1 MPRHRRQRAISCPLG
16 GQNRPAQSTSPKLG
30 RVLWPCLLGL
40 ACLTT
45 LLTGGAWVTRLVPS
59 DAQLASRTSTQAVSS
74 SSLPLQNSV
83 LSVIPWNTTLAQAAQ
98 VPAGQLP
105 SDTKSSEATSQST
118 SHTSE
123 PPVAEDWPRPQAVL
137 MLSAETNGYLEPC
150 GCSLTQSGGMS
161 RRLDLFQRLTKRGW
175 PVAGLD
181 AGGFVKR
188 SRRQDQIKYEAI
200 LTALR
205 SLNYQVIGLGPADL
219 RLGADFLLTQQVAD
233 PEEVQKSLAI
243 SGANVTFFESPDLG
257 TPLRTKTF
265 KIGEVKACV
274 VSVLGKSRRDDVA
287 PAGVANNITF
297 SDPDEEI
304 RKAIEQFKGEKPHLL
319 ILLNNGTVDEAK
331 EFARKFPAFQLIVTT
346 GGPEDPQSKPVMEG
360 RSWIIQPGQKGKY
373 VSLVGY
379 FPDDVK
385 TPFRYELIDL
395 DNRRFKATKPM
406 ENLMAD
412 YQKRLEL
419 EQISLTPELV
429 IPHPSGRKFVGSKVC
444 GDCHTKAYE
453 KWEETGHAKATK
465 SIIHGRGGIEGEY
478 ISRIYDPEC
487 INCHTT
493 GWEAQ
498 QVLRYDSGYRDLET
512 SAHLF
517 GNGCE
522 NCHSPGSEHVRI
534 ENGGKATEEEQA
546 AARLAMRV
554 TLDQAKKTTC
564 YQCHDGDNSPGFE
577 FDKYWKEIAHPWR
590 D

>member
-1 MPRHRRQRAISCPLG
+1 MPSKTRIQDCWYSTG
-16 GQNRPAQSTSPKLG
+16 GKGQSDFATSPKLG
-30 RVLWPCLLGL
+30 RVLWPCLLGM
-40 ACLTT
+40 ACLTA
-45 LLTGGAWVTRLVPS
+45 LLSAGAWVARLLPG
-59 DAQLASRTSTQAVSS
+59 DANLTGLSSSRTELGSQTQQPSVQTIMPPWAT
-74 SSLPLQNSV
+74 SLL
-83 LSVIPWNTTLAQAAQ
+83 QAAQ
-98 VPAGQLP
+98 APTGRVPKEAQSP
-105 SDTKSSEATSQST
+105 TSSTATGVD
-118 SHTSE
+118 TSE
-123 PPVAEDWPRPQAVL
+123 TPVAEDWPRPQAVL

-379 FPDDVK
+379 FPDDAK

-419 EQISLTPELV
+419 EQISLAPELV

-465 SIIHGRGGIEGEY
+465 SIIHGRG
-478 ISRIYDPEC
+478 D
-487 INCHTT
+487 
-493 GWEAQ
+493 
-498 QVLRYDSGYRDLET
+498 
-512 SAHLF
+512 
-517 GNGCE
+517 
-522 NCHSPGSEHVRI
+522 
-534 ENGGKATEEEQA
+534 
-546 AARLAMRV
+546 
-554 TLDQAKKTTC
+554 
-564 YQCHDGDNSPGFE
+564 
-577 FDKYWKEIAHPWR
+577 
-590 D
+590 